1 MNDGMNDDAGG
12 GRGRLRRASELAA
25 ALAGIMLL
33 AAACAGGSSPS
44 AGSTAYQTTYQKEV
58 AYAKCMRSHGEPSFP
73 DPDSQGNFN
82 TGGIDNRTSQYQ
94 SANKSCA
101 HLLPNN
107 GQPTAQNQ
115 KAVSAAL
122 KYAQCMRSHGITDF
136 PDPTVQNGG
145 AAIGLGDKNANQNSP
160 QYQTAQQAC
169 KPLLAK
175 GG

>member
-12 GRGRLRRASELAA
+12 GRGRLRRAGELAA
-25 ALAGIMLL
+25 ALAGITLL

-44 AGSTAYQTTYQKEV
+44 AGSTAYQKGV
-58 AYAKCMRSHGEPSFP
+58 AYAQCMRSHGEPSFP

-115 KAVSAAL
+115 KVVSAAL

-145 AAIGLGDKNANQNSP
+145 AAIGLGEKNADQSSP
-160 QYQTAQQAC
+160 QYQTAQHAC

-175 GG
+175 GD